1 MWPTVLVRLMC
12 IPARKAASIYLQIE
26 REEVQIH
33 VRDNGDHGRQY
44 SVIVNPDG
52 NKCKNESPL
61 FALGQYPAK
70 QEKTFARSSLKG
82 IIKLA

>member
-1 MWPTVLVRLMC
+1 MWPTVLVRLLC
-12 IPARKAASIYLQIE
+12 IPARMAASIFLQIE

-33 VRDNGDHGRQY
+33 VHDNGDHGRQN

-61 FALGQYPAK
+61 FALGQHPEK

-82 IIKLA
+82 FLKLS